1 MATEISQKL
10 VNCFR
15 MDRHFL
21 NKRALKKDLEVV
33 VERVCGIQ
41 AQMPAAANMQLWA
54 RVEDLNPEDV
64 TTALWANRTIFR
76 TWCMRGTA
84 HYLPTTQFP
93 AYLKAIIEPRIP
105 RHKEWLA
112 KRGMREFGEIAKMD
126 PSQHD
131 FEAIL
136 SAVTNALSDGP
147 ATREKVAQSVADEV
161 GPEARPWVDTGYYI
175 VTKLLAYEGKVCF
188 GPDMD
193 GNVSLV
199 LIDQWLPKQPRIEK
213 EAAEDLI
220 LSSYL
225 RSYGPATPQ
234 DFSAWSGLK
243 MAIVK
248 TIWERN
254 HGHLSEVTLNGNSL
268 WILEQDLKTLLN
280 PQNDSS
286 PVRLLPHFDI
296 FLLGH
301 KNKSHIVDDSHYK
314 QVFKKAAWIAPILLH
329 NGQAIGVWSQKRT
342 TKKLVVTIEPFITP
356 LNKSQIHDIE
366 AESQRLGDY
375 FELTPEVQMKP

>member
-1 MATEISQKL
+1 LATEISQKQA
-10 VNCFR
+10 NRFR

-21 NKRALKKDLEVV
+21 NQRALKKDLEIV

-41 AQMPAAANMQLWA
+41 AQMPVAANLQLWA
-54 RVEDLNPEDV
+54 RIENLTPEDV
-64 TTALWANRTIFR
+64 TAALWTNRTLLR

-84 HYLPTTQFP
+84 HYLPSSQFP

-126 PSQHD
+126 PSQYD

-136 SAVTNALSDGP
+136 TAVKNALSDGP
-147 ATREKVAQSVADEV
+147 ATREDVAQMVADEV

-188 GPDMD
+188 GPESD
-193 GNVSLV
+193 GNVTLV
-199 LIDQWLPKQPRIEK
+199 LTDRWLPKQSQIEIK
-213 EAAEDLI
+213 PAEDLI

-243 MAIVK
+243 MTRVK
-248 TIWERN
+248 PIWER
-254 HGHLSEVTLNGNSL
+254 GSKHLSEVTLNGKAL
-268 WILEQDLKTLLN
+268 WVLEQDLKTLLN
-280 PQNDSS
+280 PRTDSS

-301 KNKSHIVDDSHYK
+301 KDKSHIVDDVHYK
-314 QVFKKAAWIAPILLH
+314 QVFKKAAWIAPILLCD
-329 NGQAIGVWSQKRT
+329 GQAIGIWSQKRT
-342 TKKLVVTIEPFITP
+342 TTKLVVIIEPFKT
-356 LNKSQIHDIE
+356 LTKSQIHDIE
-366 AESQRLGDY
+366 AETQRLGDY
-375 FELTPEVQMKP
+375 FELTPEVQMKA